1 MSEQTMAHQSSNLRQ
16 VVQDADTLAWLSAD
30 SNEARELIVEAKLPA
45 RKALI
50 QERDGGRSVSMGM
63 DAGASAERAAVL
75 AELHAFL
82 AEKLDTPPVLLKAAG
97 AIAVR
102 TTSQQVRQFADHP
115 LVKTIRPNR
124 KLVQR

>member
-1 MSEQTMAHQSSNLRQ
+1 MAHQSSNLRQ
-16 VVQDADTLAWLSAD
+16 VMQDADTLAWLSAD

-45 RKALI
+45 RKTLI
-50 QERDGGRSVSMGM
+50 QERDGRRSVPIGM
-63 DAGASAERAAVL
+63 DAGTSAERNAVL

-82 AEKLDTPPVLLKAAG
+82 AKKLDTPPVLLKAAG

-102 TTSQQVRQFADHP
+102 ATSQQVRQFVDHP
-115 LVKTIRPNR
+115 LVKAIRPNR